1 MRDTQRIRNVLSK
14 GAQGLQVSIVILRHR
29 GLLQK
34 VHIEECDVFG
44 ANRGPRPSAD
54 GLVSVDGLGMAGH
67 ARIPRMAWPPSL
79 KWKLSG

>member
-1 MRDTQRIRNVLSK
+1 MARRAGYAAHAKCAEQ
-14 GAQGLQVSIVILRHR
+14 GAQRLKVSIVILRHR

-54 GLVSVDGLGMAGH
+54 GLVSVDGLG
-67 ARIPRMAWPPSL
+67 PRLAPNRCL
-79 KWKLSG
+79 GNCFL